1 MSIKSLVFFVV
12 LVAALAFFAKNVIK
26 IIKYLKLAR
35 PDNRSNDW
43 TKRINNIIDIVM
55 GQSKLFREPMAGTLH
70 FLIFWG
76 FAILLTC
83 IIETIGEGLI
93 PGFSF
98 SFLGFLYPVL
108 VFVQEVMGA
117 LVAGA
122 VLFSIIRRL
131 FFAPKRLK
139 VDATHQKEAIA
150 ILTAIFAIMVTMFF
164 TFAGKI
170 AADPASMNS
179 GRIFSYH
186 LVTLFPNAGTAI
198 MVGEICW
205 WLHILFV
212 FTFLNYLPYSK
223 HFHIISSVPN
233 VFLART
239 EPGAILKPINFDEE
253 GLEKF
258 GATDVEDFSWKTI
271 LDGYSCTE
279 CGRCTASCPANI
291 TGKVLS
297 PKEIM
302 MKIRERSQEKFPAL
316 LKKDGA
322 AIEGIKTTLI
332 GDYISEDALW
342 SCTTCMA
349 CMQECPV
356 MIEHVNPIIDMRRS
370 LVLMESK
377 FPEEIQVTF
386 RNLENNFSPWA
397 FGQSERMDWAE
408 GLDVKTMATDK
419 NVEYLYWVGCAG
431 AFDMRYKKV
440 SRALVNI
447 MNKAEVSFA
456 VLGEEEK
463 CNGDVARR
471 LGNEYLAQMLVKEN
485 VATLNNYGVKK
496 IITSCPHCFNTFK
509 NEYPQFG
516 GSFEVIHHSV
526 FINDLIKT
534 GKIKLDKNI
543 PSKITFHDSCYLGR
557 YNGVYDEPR
566 KVLSSINGVEL
577 VETERNH
584 DKGLCCGAGGGR
596 MFMEENVGVKV
607 NVERTDELLK
617 TGAEIVAAAC
627 PFCITMVSDGLK
639 FREQE
644 ENVAV
649 KDIAEIV
656 EECMTKEN

>member
-1 MSIKSLVFFVV
+1 
-12 LVAALAFFAKNVIK
+12 
-26 IIKYLKLAR
+26 
-35 PDNRSNDW
+35 
-43 TKRINNIIDIVM
+43 
-55 GQSKLFREPMAGTLH
+55 
-70 FLIFWG
+70 
-76 FAILLTC
+76 
-83 IIETIGEGLI
+83 
-93 PGFSF
+93 
-98 SFLGFLYPVL
+98 
-108 VFVQEVMGA
+108 
-117 LVAGA
+117 
-122 VLFSIIRRL
+122 
-131 FFAPKRLK
+131 
-139 VDATHQKEAIA
+139 
-150 ILTAIFAIMVTMFF
+150 MVTMFF

-170 AADPASMNS
+170 ASDPANMNA
-179 GRIFSYH
+179 GRIVSYH
-186 LVTLFPNAGTAI
+186 LMSIFPNAETTV
-198 MVGEICW
+198 MVGEVCW
-205 WLHILFV
+205 WIHILLV
-212 FTFLNYLPYSK
+212 LAFLNYLPYSK
-223 HFHIISSVPN
+223 HFHILSSIPN
-233 VFLART
+233 VFLGRIEA
-239 EPGAILKPINFDEE
+239 GAILKPINFDEE

-258 GATDVEDFSWKTI
+258 GVTDVEDFSWKTI

-302 MKIRERSQEKFPAL
+302 MKIRERSQEKFPAML
-316 LKKDGA
+316 NKDSA
-322 AIEGIKTTLI
+322 ALEGIQTSFI
-332 GDYISEDALW
+332 GNYISEEALW

-356 MIEHVNPIIDMRRS
+356 MIEHVNPIVDMRRS
-370 LVLMESK
+370 MVLMESK

-397 FGQSERMDWAE
+397 FGQSERMNWAE
-408 GLDVKTMATDK
+408 GLGVKTMAEKKD
-419 NVEYLYWVGCAG
+419 VEYLYWVGCAG

-447 MNKAEVSFA
+447 LNKAGVSFA

-463 CNGDVARR
+463 CNGDIARR

-516 GSFEVIHHSV
+516 GKFEVIHHSV
-526 FINDLIKT
+526 FINDLIKS
-534 GKIKLDKNI
+534 GKIKFDNNI
-543 PSKITFHDSCYLGR
+543 TGKVAFHDSCYLGR
-557 YNGVYDEPR
+557 YNGIYDEPR
-566 KVLSSINGVEL
+566 KVLSSISGIEL

-596 MFMEENVGVKV
+596 MFMEENVGTKV

-617 TGAEIVAAAC
+617 TSADTVAAAC

-656 EECMTKEN
+656 EECMEKEN

>member
-35 PDNRSNDW
+35 PENRLNDW
-43 TKRINNIIDIVM
+43 TKRINNIIEIVM
-55 GQSKLFREPMAGTLH
+55 GQSKLLREPLAGTLH

-76 FAILLTC
+76 FTILLTC

-93 PGFSF
+93 PHFSF
-98 SFLGFLYPVL
+98 SFLGFFYPVL
-108 VFVQEVMGA
+108 VFMQEVMGT
-117 LVAGA
+117 LVTGA

-139 VDATHQKEAIA
+139 VDTAHQKEAIA
-150 ILTAIFAIMVTMFF
+150 ILSAIFTIMVTMFF

-170 AADPASMNS
+170 AADPANLNS
-179 GRIFSYH
+179 GRIISYH
-186 LVTLFPNAGTAI
+186 LTSVFPNAETTI

-205 WLHILFV
+205 WLHILAV
-212 FTFLNYLPYSK
+212 FAFLNYLPYSK
-223 HFHIISSVPN
+223 HFHIISSIPN
-233 VFLART
+233 VFLTRT
-239 EPGAILKPINFDEE
+239 EAGAILKPINFDEE

-258 GATDVEDFSWKTI
+258 GAADVEDFSWKTI

-291 TGKVLS
+291 TGKILS

-302 MKIRERSQEKFPAL
+302 MKIRERSQEKFPAML
-316 LKKDGA
+316 NKDGA
-322 AIEGIKTTLI
+322 ALEGIKTTLI
-332 GDYISEDALW
+332 GNYISEEALW

-356 MIEHVNPIIDMRRS
+356 MIEHVNPIVDMRRS

-408 GLDVKTMATDK
+408 GLDVKTMANNKD
-419 NVEYLYWVGCAG
+419 VEYLYWVGCTG

-440 SRALVNI
+440 SRAMVNI
-447 MNKAEVSFA
+447 LNKAGVSFA

-471 LGNEYLAQMLVKEN
+471 LGNEYLAQTMVKEN
-485 VATLNNYGVKK
+485 VSTLTNYGVKK

-516 GSFEVIHHSV
+516 GNFKVIHHSV
-526 FINDLIKT
+526 FINDLIKS
-534 GKIKLDKNI
+534 GKIKFDKNI
-543 PSKITFHDSCYLGR
+543 IGKVAFHDSCYLGR

-584 DKGLCCGAGGGR
+584 DKGFCCGAGGGR
-596 MFMEENVGVKV
+596 MFMEETVGTKV
-607 NVERTDELLK
+607 NVERTDELLR
-617 TGAEIVAAAC
+617 TEARTIAAAC

-644 ENVAV
+644 ENVLV

-656 EECMTKEN
+656 EESMEKGN